1 MNQDWK
7 LPEIMDKVGIPPDCI
22 LSYSQINQLLA
33 DEEMKGKVFDSCI
46 AMVRDHLV
54 SAALIK
60 YRGNQSAAASQLD
73 ITRSTLRD
81 YLKVRGTV
89 KPTRLKTNW

>member
-1 MNQDWK
+1 MDWK
-7 LPEIMDKVGIPPDCI
+7 LPEIMDDISVPPDCI

-60 YRGNQSAAASQLD
+60 SRGNQTAAASQLG

-81 YLKVRGTV
+81 YLKVRGKV
-89 KPTRLKTNW
+89 KRRRFK

>member
-22 LSYSQINQLLA
+22 LSYSQINHLLA
-33 DEEMKGKVFDSCI
+33 DEEMKGKVFDTCI

-60 YRGNQSAAASQLD
+60 YRGNQSAAASQLG

-81 YLKVRGTV
+81 YLKAKGKV
-89 KPTRLKTNW
+89 KRRRIK

>member
-7 LPEIMDKVGIPPDCI
+7 LPEIMDGISVPPDCI

-60 YRGNQSAAASQLD
+60 YRGNQTAAASQLG

-81 YLKVRGTV
+81 YLKVKGKV
-89 KPTRLKTNW
+89 KPIRLKKNG